1 MNFIPRALAFLL
13 VTAGSA
19 VLCTGAMAGDVNGG
33 IDPVFAP
40 GLAILKK
47 VTGTIE
53 SPPDR
58 SQTDW
63 RPNLQLLIGVK
74 AIDASKQTVGFVELT
89 TVRPPPTNVAGQKW
103 SPALQTNTFSWS
115 NTNGAA
121 PVSHDAS
128 YISRLYPVRVRV
140 FDETGRKVKEGQ
152 TTLPWGLLT
161 NGLADMCR
169 LSLEFT
175 MHKNRLP
182 SEGPFNKKSYRV
194 KTDENTV
201 HPEDLDKLAQSLGGG
216 FIWLMTMLQQIQTE
230 PAIHDLW
237 KKAHC
242 SFRLPELKTMAVSVV
257 TGDYALSV
265 EPRLEEVSP
274 ADAIPAGKA
283 TTEEY
288 RLPVD
293 LLSGNRH
300 LTRAELI
307 VGPAVGAEILLGGIR
322 SVRATHPTKPH
333 HQFFVQVLATGMVRE
348 NPSGHQGD
356 VTR

>member
-1 MNFIPRALAFLL
+1 MDVMNFLPKALVFLMAA
-13 VTAGSA
+13 AGLA
-19 VLCTGAMAGDVNGG
+19 VLTTVATAADASRT

-47 VTGTIE
+47 TTGTIE
-53 SPPDR
+53 SSPDR

-89 TVRPPPTNVAGQKW
+89 TLRPPPTNAAGQLW
-103 SPALQTNTFSWS
+103 SPTLQTNTFSWS
-115 NTNGAA
+115 NTNGTS
-121 PVSHDAS
+121 PVSHEAS
-128 YISRLYPVRVRV
+128 YISLLYPVRVRV
-140 FDETGRKVKEGQ
+140 FDETGQMLKEGQ

-175 MHKNRLP
+175 MHKNRYP
-182 SEGPFNKKSYRV
+182 SEGPWGNKSFRV

-242 SFRLPELKTMAVSVV
+242 AFRLPELKTMAVSVV

-274 ADAIPAGKA
+274 VDPEPAGKTA
-283 TTEEY
+283 LEQY

-293 LLSGNRH
+293 LNSGTRN

-307 VGPAVGAEILLGGIR
+307 VGPASEAEILLGGIR
-322 SVRATHPTKPH
+322 SIRATHPIKPRQ
-333 HQFFVQVLATGMVRE
+333 QFFVQVLAAGTVRE
-348 NPSGHQGD
+348 KP
-356 VTR
+356 

>member
-1 MNFIPRALAFLL
+1 
-13 VTAGSA
+13 
-19 VLCTGAMAGDVNGG
+19 MAGNTSGS
-33 IDPVFAP
+33 IDPVFTP
-40 GLAILKK
+40 GLAVLKK
-47 VTGTIE
+47 ATGTIE
-53 SPPDR
+53 SPPDQ

-74 AIDASKQTVGFVELT
+74 AIDTPKQTIGFVELT
-89 TVRPPPTNVAGQKW
+89 TLRPPPTNAMGQKW
-103 SPALQTNTFSWS
+103 SPTLQTNTFSWS
-115 NTNGAA
+115 NTNGLS
-121 PVSHDAS
+121 PVSHEAS
-128 YISRLYPVRVRV
+128 YVSRLYPVRVRV
-140 FDETGRKVKEGQ
+140 FDENGRMLKEGQ

-161 NGLADMCR
+161 NGLVDMCR

-175 MHKNRLP
+175 MHKNRSP
-182 SEGPFNKKSYRV
+182 ASGPIGNRSYRV
-194 KTDENTV
+194 KTEENTV

-237 KKAHC
+237 RKAHC
-242 SFRLPELKTMAVSVV
+242 AFRLPELKTMAVSVV

-274 ADAIPAGKA
+274 ANAMPAGKA

-307 VGPAVGAEILLGGIR
+307 VGPARGAEILLGGIR
-322 SVRATHPTKPH
+322 SIRATHPTKPQQ
-333 HQFFVQVLATGMVRE
+333 QFFVQVLSAGMIR
-348 NPSGHQGD
+348 
-356 VTR
+356 

>member
-1 MNFIPRALAFLL
+1 MFLL
-13 VTAGSA
+13 VTAGAA
-19 VLCTGAMAGDVNGG
+19 VFCTVVAAEEVSG
-33 IDPVFAP
+33 IDPAFAP

-47 VTGTIE
+47 VTGTIQ
-53 SPPDR
+53 SPPGS

-63 RPNLQLLIGVK
+63 QPNLQLLIGVK

-89 TVRPPPTNVAGQKW
+89 TLPPPPTNAAGQKW
-103 SPALQTNTFSWS
+103 TPTLQTNTFSWS
-115 NTNGAA
+115 NTNGPV
-121 PVSHDAS
+121 PVSHEAS
-128 YISRLYPVRVRV
+128 YVSRLYPVCVRV
-140 FDETGRKVKEGQ
+140 FDENGHKLKEGQ

-169 LSLEFT
+169 LSLEFS
-175 MHKNRLP
+175 MHKNRFP
-182 SEGPFNKKSYRV
+182 TEGPIGNRSYRV
-194 KTDENTV
+194 KTEENTV

-242 SFRLPELKTMAVSVV
+242 AFRLPELKTMAVSVV

-274 ADAIPAGKA
+274 ANTGPAGKA
-283 TTEEY
+283 TAEEY

-307 VGPAVGAEILLGGIR
+307 VGPASEAEILLGGIR
-322 SVRATHPTKPH
+322 SIRAIHPTKPQQ
-333 HQFFVQVLATGMVRE
+333 QFFVQVLSAGAVR
-348 NPSGHQGD
+348 
-356 VTR
+356 

>member
-1 MNFIPRALAFLL
+1 MNLFPKALTFLMAAAGL
-13 VTAGSA
+13 AILSTSVTAEDS
-19 VLCTGAMAGDVNGG
+19 DRS

-40 GLAILKK
+40 GLSILKK
-47 VTGTIE
+47 ATGTIE
-53 SPPDR
+53 SPR
-58 SQTDW
+58 GRLQTDW

-74 AIDASKQTVGFVELT
+74 AVDASKQTVGFVELT
-89 TVRPPPTNVAGQKW
+89 TLRPPPTNAAGQPW
-103 SPALQTNTFSWS
+103 SPARQTNTFTWS
-115 NTNGAA
+115 NTNGTS
-121 PVSHDAS
+121 PVSHEAD
-128 YISRLYPVRVRV
+128 YISYLYPVRVRV
-140 FDETGRKVKEGQ
+140 FDEGGRKLKEGE

-175 MHKNRLP
+175 MHKNRSP
-182 SEGPFNKKSYRV
+182 ASGPIGNRSYRV

-242 SFRLPELKTMAVSVV
+242 AFRLPELKTMAISVV

-274 ADAIPAGKA
+274 ADAGPAG
-283 TTEEY
+283 TTAPEQY

-293 LLSGNRH
+293 LLSGNRN

-307 VGPAVGAEILLGGIR
+307 VGPASGAEMLLGGIR
-322 SVRATHPTKPH
+322 SIRATHPTKPQQ
-333 HQFFVQVLATGMVRE
+333 QFFVQVLAAGTVRE
-348 NPSGHQGD
+348 KSAADHPQAH
-356 VTR
+356 